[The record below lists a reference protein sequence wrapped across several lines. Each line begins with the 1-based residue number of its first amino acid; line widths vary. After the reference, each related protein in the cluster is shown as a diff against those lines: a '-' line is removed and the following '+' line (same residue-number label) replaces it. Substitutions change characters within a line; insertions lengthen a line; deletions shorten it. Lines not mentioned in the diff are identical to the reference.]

1 MGPIGPISCD
11 RPYGFDGI
19 DHDRPYGAYG
29 IDFDDVS
36 KPLGTTPF
44 DSSSMVTRAM
54 RTPPIE
60 QSNNP
65 NNRTIAQRILNED
78 GKAPLTDRLRKIV
91 LTDRVLG

>member
-54 RTPPIE
+54 RNPPI
-60 QSNNP
+60 
-65 NNRTIAQRILNED
+65 RTIAQRILNED
-78 GKAPLTDRLRKIV
+78 GKATLLFPPWLRASV
-91 LTDRVLG
+91 